1 MATDKHRRGGRR
13 PAARIRKRPTTGSG
27 SSGAGARAGPR
38 RGLPPRPG
46 EPGAQASS
54 KPRSVE
60 EEVRATARPGQ
71 GDRAVRAFEQ
81 AVSLVERGRDAA
93 AVRSA
98 QEAKELAPRSG
109 AVREILGIALYRA
122 ERFREALRELQAY
135 RRITGRLDQNHL
147 IADSHR
153 ALGAPAK
160 ALEPVREALRARIP
174 DDVRAE
180 AAIVGASALADLG
193 RFEEALSLVRSASTA
208 RGGAKESDV
217 RLWYATADLLARAG
231 RPREAVQEF
240 RKILRYDSGAFDV
253 AERLAALS

>member
-1 MATDKHRRGGRR
+1 MVSDNLFFFFFSSRRRHTR
-13 PAARIRKRPTTGSG
+13 WTGDW
-27 SSGAGARAGPR
+27 SSDVCSSD
-38 RGLPPRPG
+38 L
-46 EPGAQASS
+46 PGAQASS

-153 ALGAPAK
+153 ALGAPEK
-160 ALEPVREALRARIP
+160 AVEPPRAP
-174 DDVRAE
+174 M
-180 AAIVGASALADLG
+180 
-193 RFEEALSLVRSASTA
+193 
-208 RGGAKESDV
+208 
-217 RLWYATADLLARAG
+217 RAG
-231 RPREAVQEF
+231 IP
-240 RKILRYDSGAFDV
+240 G
-253 AERLAALS
+253 